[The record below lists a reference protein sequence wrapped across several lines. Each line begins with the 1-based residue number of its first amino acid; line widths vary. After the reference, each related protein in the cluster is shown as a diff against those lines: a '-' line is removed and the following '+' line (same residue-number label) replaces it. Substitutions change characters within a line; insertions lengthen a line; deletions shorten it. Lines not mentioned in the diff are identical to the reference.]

1 MRGFETGLFL
11 RTKGGSIEEYGCAGS
26 LTSDEKI
33 NDSVFKQIKSAIKTA
48 TAALK
53 LDPVIKETFDVIL
66 EFLDGFSALIDV
78 LSPSKHRE
86 TDMYCTGMIFGLQGS
101 KILVKVAN
109 SIGEK
114 KELPSDADVLGFF
127 ENLGKGI
134 FRTATN
140 TYEQAKAARDE
151 L

>member
-11 RTKGGSIEEYGCAGS
+11 RTKGGSVEEYGCAGS
-26 LTSDEKI
+26 LTTDDKI
-33 NDSVFKQIKSAIKTA
+33 NDSVFKQIKSAINTA
-48 TAALK
+48 TATLK
-53 LDPVIKETFDVIL
+53 LDPIIKETFDVIL

-78 LSPSKHRE
+78 LSPSKHSE